1 VQICDVFDI
10 NDGCLTMVRAQHIFR
25 NAISTDNVACLYT
38 NFLIVCIVII
48 TKLNM
53 GLFVATRAR
62 KKKQREPS
70 LFAGVGVDVGAGCH
84 AGEASLV
91 TTQERNK
98 LTKQSEVT

>member
-1 VQICDVFDI
+1 MLVYQFFNCVYSYYHKTEHGIICGDK
-10 NDGCLTMVRAQHIFR
+10 G
-25 NAISTDNVACLYT
+25 
-38 NFLIVCIVII
+38 
-48 TKLNM
+48 
-53 GLFVATRAR
+53 

>member
-1 VQICDVFDI
+1 MQICDVFDI

-53 GLFVATRAR
+53 GLFVADKG
-62 KKKQREPS
+62 KKE
-70 LFAGVGVDVGAGCH
+70 
-84 AGEASLV
+84 EAK
-91 TTQERNK
+91 RDR
-98 LTKQSEVT
+98 